1 MDLKKKINLM
11 NKKIVELTNQN
22 IFLQKRNEEVEL
34 IYEKKWGENKI
45 DYDNFYNLIYNEKK
59 KRLLPKMSN
68 NKRTIQK

>member
-34 IYEKKWGENKI
+34 IYEKKLGENKI

-59 KRLLPKMSN
+59 TPFAKNVK
-68 NKRTIQK
+68 Q

>member
-34 IYEKKWGENKI
+34 IYEKNGERIKSI
-45 DYDNFYNLIYNEKK
+45 MIIFI
-59 KRLLPKMSN
+59 
-68 NKRTIQK
+68 I